1 MSPVVFE
8 VTVRNMKGD
17 YIMFTRK
24 FKNIHD
30 DEVWTLEELR
40 QLRNDHKKQGID
52 VYDSF
57 DKWMSVQLC
66 MDFVEIYN
74 NSMEQNMKG

>member
-1 MSPVVFE
+1 
-8 VTVRNMKGD
+8 
-17 YIMFTRK
+17 MFTRK

-40 QLRNDHKKQGID
+40 QLRNNQKKQGID

-57 DKWMSVQLC
+57 DEWMSVQLC
-66 MDFVEIYN
+66 MDFVEIYSN
-74 NSMEQNMKG
+74 